1 MNYQSVLLDIDVD
14 FMIGDKHI
22 KPPEKAI
29 ISGKEL
35 GKKLRW
41 FRKRNTRIYLVV
53 DHHEALFC
61 WDRENIENALC
72 FHIDAHHDVWELR
85 SRPVVGLR
93 GEDIDCGN
101 YLQQALF
108 DGIVQKVIFVPAKD
122 CVLVDEREDIIWRLN
137 KKIRPSRV
145 RVVSWNTFQKMKR
158 SLPKADVITIA
169 ISPEWTPEILWP
181 EIESLCTE
189 LGVNL
194 SDIRVKK
201 RVADKKWLY
210 WHLLDSHSFKFPYN
224 RRP

>member
-1 MNYQSVLLDIDVD
+1 M
-14 FMIGDKHI
+14 
-22 KPPEKAI
+22 
-29 ISGKEL
+29 
-35 GKKLRW
+35 
-41 FRKRNTRIYLVV
+41 
-53 DHHEALFC
+53 
-61 WDRENIENALC
+61 
-72 FHIDAHHDVWELR
+72 
-85 SRPVVGLR
+85 
-93 GEDIDCGN
+93 
-101 YLQQALF
+101 
-108 DGIVQKVIFVPAKD
+108 
-122 CVLVDEREDIIWRLN
+122 LVDEREDIIWRLN